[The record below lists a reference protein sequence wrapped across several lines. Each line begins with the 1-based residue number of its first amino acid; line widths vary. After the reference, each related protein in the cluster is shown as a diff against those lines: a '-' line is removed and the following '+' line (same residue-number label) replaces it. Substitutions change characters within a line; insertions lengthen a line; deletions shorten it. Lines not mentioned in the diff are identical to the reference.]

1 MSLQLC
7 WSLLQCQLYVTTE
20 AERLQ
25 DYAEGDAV
33 YG

>member
-7 WSLLQCQLYVTTE
+7 WPLLPCQLYVTTE

-25 DYAEGDAV
+25 DYAGGGAV

>member
-7 WSLLQCQLYVTTE
+7 WSLLQCLLYVTTE

-25 DYAEGDAV
+25 DYAGGAV